1 MLNPRGGYI
10 KCHGEAYTKNSSRI
24 KKFLHMYADCHG
36 WTSVNIDMIL
46 LLVISFSINLE
57 SYILMT
63 CGFRKFD
70 NCS

>member
-1 MLNPRGGYI
+1 
-10 KCHGEAYTKNSSRI
+10 
-24 KKFLHMYADCHG
+24 MYADCHG

-46 LLVISFSINLE
+46 LLVVSFAINLE
-57 SYILMT
+57 SYVLMT